1 MKVLFLDKNVL
12 KVLELFKFYFS
23 SLAWAKAPQRYLLWI
38 ATFVFVLY
46 ENFAF
51 AQAGAILQGLDK
63 VTARISTIE
72 ATQDKPVKF
81 GALEIIVRSCNKTP
95 PEEPPESTAF
105 LEIYNVRLGEERIRA
120 FSGWMFAS
128 SPALSA
134 MEHPVYDIWVV
145 DCMKESNSTASNS
158 P

>member
-1 MKVLFLDKNVL
+1 MLEILD
-12 KVLELFKFYFS
+12 LFKICFS
-23 SLAWAKAPQRYLLWI
+23 PLAWARAPQRYLLWI
-38 ATFVFVLY
+38 AIFVFVLY

-51 AQAGAILQGLDK
+51 AQTGAILQGLDK

-145 DCMKESNSTASNS
+145 DCMNESNSTASNS